1 MGWSWLF
8 AMMEYGKAW
17 KHHRKLFQK
26 EFHSNAAT
34 SQFHPQ
40 LLKHTTK
47 LLQRLLGSPDD
58 FMEHMNQTTV
68 AIIMDIG
75 YAIDVSSKE
84 DPHIVTAEKAL
95 TGLNIAS
102 LHGAFLVESIPLL
115 KYVPAW
121 MPGAGFQQKAKEWKY
136 YTEKMVKDP
145 FEVVKERMASG
156 IYQPCFTSRRLEDM
170 NESEDIAQQE
180 RLIQETAGNL
190 YTAGADTTTSALI
203 SLVLAFLIH
212 PDIQEKARREIDG
225 VLEGKRL
232 PNFEDMDQ
240 LPYVTAVAREVQ
252 RWQPVTPLAI
262 PHFVTDEDEYKGYRI
277 PANSIVIGNAWAML
291 HDETKYAEPFAFK
304 PERWLS
310 SDGTLNPDMKEPSV
324 MFGFGRRICPGRYL
338 ASSSIWI
345 TAAMLLSVFEFTHAI
360 DQNGHRI
367 EPSQKY
373 CPGLIPFDRDSEP
386 QGHSFKGLQIPD
398 VVVLLHQPLCTEP
411 KIGFSL
417 KRTKISHLVEQF
429 YRTVTKGDG
438 QLAYTVQALSLG
450 RVEKHTD
457 EEAPVQDDTCLT
469 AALLLSLRNLKH
481 LEVLYHGV
489 TLAPPTVDPSCQF
502 TSITHLCWSAEV
514 KDAASFASF
523 LASLPSLEYLMAGGD
538 DIGSIPLAPTALPLL
553 RHLVSASF
561 ELADSILVGRQVS
574 HLGVKTN
581 NIQTCLSNAIVKRV
595 TSPPPV
601 IASVQA
607 LSINSDEIHLIPLTD
622 PLRNLSE
629 LAPYV
634 GLLRETKVEFLSFET
649 VSDDDGRESAKDLFA
664 ALPSLK
670 TFDFQRLNDDAEDGF
685 HRFRRDKLNDEPEW
699 IEEELAE
706 CDQRWTDI
714 EAESEEVKE

>member
-102 LHGAFLVESIPLL
+102 LHGAFLVESIPPL
-115 KYVPAW
+115 KYVPSW
-121 MPGAGFQQKAKEWKY
+121 IPGAGFQKKAKEWKY

-156 IYQPCFTSRRLEDM
+156 IYQPCFTSRRLEDI
-170 NESEDIAQQE
+170 NESEDISQQE
-180 RLIQETAGNL
+180 RLIQETAENL

-212 PDIQEKARREIDG
+212 PNIQAKARREIDG

-232 PNFEDMDQ
+232 PNFKDMDQ

-291 HDETKYAEPFAFK
+291 HDETKYPEPFAFK

-373 CPGLIPFDRDSEP
+373 CPGLIPFDRDPEP

-398 VVVLLHQPLCTEP
+398 VVVLLHQPL
-411 KIGFSL
+411 S
-417 KRTKISHLVEQF
+417 
-429 YRTVTKGDG
+429 
-438 QLAYTVQALSLG
+438 
-450 RVEKHTD
+450 
-457 EEAPVQDDTCLT
+457 
-469 AALLLSLRNLKH
+469 
-481 LEVLYHGV
+481 
-489 TLAPPTVDPSCQF
+489 
-502 TSITHLCWSAEV
+502 EV

-699 IEEELAE
+699 IEEESAE
-706 CDQRWTDI
+706 CDQRWTNI